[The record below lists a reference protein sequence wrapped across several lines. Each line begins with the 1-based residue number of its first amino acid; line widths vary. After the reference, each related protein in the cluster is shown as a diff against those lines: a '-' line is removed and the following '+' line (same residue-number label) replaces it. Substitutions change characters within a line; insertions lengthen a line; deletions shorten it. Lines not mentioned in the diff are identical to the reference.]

1 MNLLRIAYVLAAML
15 SLALLHTPA
24 LAEPHHNKLA
34 GFQEVPVVVT
44 GGSGQFEM
52 KIAPGDGS
60 FDFVLSY
67 EGIEGGAIQQA
78 HIHVGQ
84 RNVNGGIVVF
94 LCTNLAPPAGVPTP
108 PTCPTPSGTVS
119 GTRTAADVVAQPTQ
133 GVSAGELAAVLTA
146 VRNGRAYANVHSTT
160 SPGGEIRGQISRGGG
175 DHHDDD

>member
-24 LAEPHHNKLA
+24 LAEPHHTKLA

-67 EGIEGGAIQQA
+67 EGIEGGAVQQA

-94 LCTNLAPPAGVPTP
+94 LCTNLTPPAGVPTP

-119 GTRTAADVVAQPTQ
+119 GTRTAVDVVAQPTQ
-133 GVSAGELAAVLTA
+133 GVSAGEFAAVLTA

-160 SPGGEIRGQISRGGG
+160 SPAGEIRGQISRGGG
-175 DHHDDD
+175 DHHDD